1 MGFDS
6 CTLKIPT
13 WWFHIYGSCFFSMV
27 QCSLFPPLHMWSL
40 PHSHLLKLPFPR
52 SVFGQQLKA
61 AGKTK
66 CSPQVR
72 CCQCCFPACSGHAM
86 NGTNNM
92 WCTGAAQWPIS
103 LVQRPCLCSPVHHVN
118 NVRQTAKVPTQGWIL
133 VQSKRKLLSGSHLSL
148 WPHLC
153 HLCIHAVLNLTQVR
167 EDHGAG
173 PWQEPHALSGL
184 ARVLQHCP
192 SQCSCHS
199 SVCSGCN
206 VGLACS
212 QGSVP
217 AGADPRCTP
226 C

>member
-1 MGFDS
+1 MTAALWKYPRDDFTFMEAAFS
-6 CTLKIPT
+6 A
-13 WWFHIYGSCFFSMV
+13 WFSVLFSL
-27 QCSLFPPLHMWSL
+27 LFTCGPYLTPISSSFLS
-40 PHSHLLKLPFPR
+40 PR

-92 WCTGAAQWPIS
+92 WYTGAAQWPIS

-133 VQSKRKLLSGSHLSL
+133 VQSKRKFLSGSHLSL